1 MPFYHKEERASMPGQ
16 LTNAAELVERWRQEM
31 ADGAKCLEKQM

>member
-16 LTNAAELVERWRQEM
+16 LTNAAGLVERWRQEM
-31 ADGAKCLEKQM
+31 ADGVKWLGKRM